1 MGIDT
6 HAEKFIAYAARKK
19 ALGRVAT
26 IGRQGLLVPRL
37 VAEFG
42 HHCEQFLIKRF
53 HAQLVDSYDYS
64 DYEGATNVVDLNK
77 MLEPQKQYD
86 TVIDCGCSEHV
97 YNVSQALKNISLLCA
112 DGGQILHV
120 LPANNFCGHGFWQ
133 FSPELFFSLYSAA
146 NGYTETEVFLAD
158 LRNHRVW
165 YQVEQPSDGK
175 RAEVTS
181 KHPLYVMCRTVRSS
195 NFSHEDVQQS
205 DYLVAWESNETGQG
219 STQESAGALKQ
230 AIKRNYWLYRLTL
243 SVRSRLS
250 QFTSRI
256 GNTTN
261 LSHRNRYLKPR
272 YVSELLASTKTRT
285 ESRSI

>member
-19 ALGRVAT
+19 ALGSVAT

-42 HHCEQFLIKRF
+42 HHCEQFLMQGFR
-53 HAQLVDSYDYS
+53 AQFVDSYDYS
-64 DYEGATNVVDLNK
+64 DYEGATDVVDLNK
-77 MLEPQKQYD
+77 LLEPRKQYD

-133 FSPELFFSLYSAA
+133 FSPELFFSLYSGSH
-146 NGYTETEVFLAD
+146 GYSETEVFLAD

-165 YQVEQPSDGK
+165 YQVEQPADGR

-181 KHPLYVMCRTVRSS
+181 KHPLYVMCRTVKSS
-195 NFSHEDVQQS
+195 NFSHENVQQS
-205 DYLVAWESNETGQG
+205 DYLVTWKSNQPGG
-219 STQESAGALKQ
+219 KSPDSASALKER
-230 AIKRNYWLYRLTL
+230 IKRNYWLHRFAL
-243 SVRSRLS
+243 SARSRLG
-250 QFTSRI
+250 QFTARI
-256 GNTTN
+256 GNPRS
-261 LSHRNRYLKPR
+261 LSHRNRNLR
-272 YVSELLASTKTRT
+272 SRNVSELLLEGDELNPGS
-285 ESRSI
+285 SNV